1 MQIILPE
8 PGLFLWTTIIFL
20 TFFFILRRFAWK
32 PIINALEKREQDI
45 SNALG
50 EAEKARQAIDELKAQ
65 NEDARK
71 KAMEERNEILKTANE
86 LADRIK
92 KEAKDAAASEAAQE
106 FDKMKVQIEAEKRA
120 AIAEIKNTAA
130 SLAVEVAERI
140 LRKEFDSKDA
150 QESYAKELISDL
162 SNN

>member
-32 PIINALEKREQDI
+32 PIINALDKREQDI
-45 SNALG
+45 ANALG
-50 EAEKARQAIDELKAQ
+50 EAEKARQAIDDLKAQ

-140 LRKEFDSKDA
+140 LRKEF
-150 QESYAKELISDL
+150 
-162 SNN
+162 

>member
-32 PIINALEKREQDI
+32 PIINALDKREQDI
-45 SNALG
+45 ANALG
-50 EAEKARQAIDELKAQ
+50 EAEKARQAIDDLKAQ

-92 KEAKDAAASEAAQE
+92 KEAKD
-106 FDKMKVQIEAEKRA
+106 
-120 AIAEIKNTAA
+120 
-130 SLAVEVAERI
+130 
-140 LRKEFDSKDA
+140 
-150 QESYAKELISDL
+150 
-162 SNN
+162 

>member
-32 PIINALEKREQDI
+32 PIINALDKREQDI
-45 SNALG
+45 ANALG
-50 EAEKARQAIDELKAQ
+50 EAEKARQAIDDLKAQ

-106 FDKMKVQIEAEKRA
+106 FDKMKVQIESEKRA

-150 QESYAKELISDL
+150 QESYAKELITDL